1 MPLFTINHIKRIV
14 LLAVVIIC
22 SLSVYAQREKNYIY
36 LFDCTGSM
44 KQNNLWTP
52 AQSALDNDITLRAT
66 IPATHFTVIPFG
78 DNPYQVFSFSNNS
91 YAGIKQGLT
100 DAFAKY
106 IKQAKY
112 TNISDVLKSGFQ
124 HVDAKKD
131 NEIYLF
137 TDGLPN
143 NTDSPQKVAQT
154 IREWCANHRNSK
166 LYYVALTNGVI
177 NPVIKQAIDECP
189 DASIVQCENGVIPVI
204 VAISNDVYTNLE
216 ELDKGAVATFSIPG
230 NYNLSAQ
237 TADDNFVANIVGG
250 KASGGKFT
258 VKISSKDNLATNQ
271 LHQLLKGE
279 EYEFPITISCV
290 DKRFIIVNPVVNV
303 HVSDEVPSKL
313 TLAKSVNEIQT
324 DGVKW
329 HDKFLWS
336 AAAPDQKVEW
346 DLAPEFNNELNT
358 SALTLKFNKAD
369 GEDDDFQAWFN
380 SRPITNGQTLT
391 VRPGE
396 SAVLQVQFNHEAMT
410 GNRYFTLT
418 PTKID
423 GLDFINDEPADQ
435 YQGTSLRTKYDV
447 EWNPLK
453 TFLFWLGILLL
464 AALLLWLIVL
474 KRIFF
479 PTIKMGKVVITGP
492 GTYYSSKKIKG
503 ARKVLLTSKRKS
515 QNIFSRIFTGEI
527 KYIKAD
533 QFAPE
538 LSIVAAGGKKKVR
551 VRSEAK
557 SKNPWDIYPTMI
569 FGQYDKGTLTN
580 KTNNDKSEI
589 EFN

>member
-1 MPLFTINHIKRIV
+1 MMSHLKHFV
-14 LLAVVIIC
+14 LLAVVAIC
-22 SLSVYAQREKNYIY
+22 TLSGFAQREKNYIY

-44 KQNNLWTP
+44 KQNKLWTP
-52 AQSALDNDITLRAT
+52 AQTALDNDITLRAS
-66 IPATHFTVIPFG
+66 IPGTHFTVIPFG
-78 DNPYQVFSFSNNS
+78 DNPYQVFSFNNDNYTS
-91 YAGIKQGLT
+91 SKQ
-100 DAFAKY
+100 DIANAFDKY

-143 NTDSPQKVAQT
+143 NADSPQKVAQT
-154 IREWCANHRNSK
+154 IREWCGNHRNSK

-204 VAISNDVYTNLE
+204 VSISNDIYTNLE
-216 ELDKGAVATFSIPG
+216 ELEKGVGATFSIPG
-230 NYNLSAQ
+230 NYNLTAQ
-237 TADDNFVANIVGG
+237 SADDNFAANIVGN

-258 VKISSKDNLATNQ
+258 VKISSKENLATNQ
-271 LHQLLKGE
+271 LHQLLQGE
-279 EYEFPITISCV
+279 DYEFPISISCE
-290 DKRFIIVNPVVNV
+290 DKRFVIVNPIVNV

-313 TLAKSVNEIQT
+313 ILAKGVDEIQT
-324 DGVKW
+324 DGVDW
-329 HDKFLWS
+329 YDSFLWS

-346 DLAPEFNNELNT
+346 DLAAEFNNQLRT
-358 SALTLKFNKAD
+358 SALHLKFNKAE
-369 GEDDDFQAWFN
+369 GEDDDFKAWFN
-380 SRPITNGQTLT
+380 GRPIANGQTITL
-391 VRPGE
+391 RPDE
-396 SAVLQVQFNHEAMT
+396 PAVLQVQFNHDAMT

-418 PTKID
+418 PAKID
-423 GLDFINDEPADQ
+423 DLDFINDQPADQ
-435 YQGTSLRTKYDV
+435 YQGTSLRTKYEV
-447 EWNPLK
+447 GWNPLK
-453 TFLFWLGILLL
+453 TLLFWLGIILL
-464 AALLLWLIVL
+464 ALLALWLIVL
-474 KRIFF
+474 KRMFF
-479 PTIKMGKVVITGP
+479 PPIKMSKVTITGP
-492 GTYYSSKKIKG
+492 GSYYSSKKIKG
-503 ARKVLLTSKRKS
+503 ARMVILTSKRKS
-515 QNIFSRIFTGEI
+515 QNILSRIFTGEI

-533 QFAPE
+533 QFTPE

-557 SKNPWDIYPTMI
+557 SQNPWEIYPTVI

-580 KTNNDKSEI
+580 KNSNDKSEI